1 MPTCV
6 SSLLG
11 SSWRAGQ
18 AKPAVLQPL
27 SESELQWWLLVLS
40 HLVRNGGE
48 AVLPHLTSL
57 TVILELTS
65 EHTEYKVAKCAS
77 KLRRRLLQVWRAYPS
92 QSAAPRP
99 PRPSV
104 PHAPLLPTPLCP
116 TIVDV
121 TVHVPHRDALAAA
134 SGVALRRDPREANTL
149 LGVAA
154 PAGSCLRPLRWHR
167 ALVARPLRGPS
178 VGHSY

>member
-1 MPTCV
+1 MLANPRAILSRAVPTCV

-104 PHAPLLPTPLCP
+104 PHAPLLPTPP
-116 TIVDV
+116 TG
-121 TVHVPHRDALAAA
+121 TPT
-134 SGVALRRDPREANTL
+134 DPLPTT
-149 LGVAA
+149 
-154 PAGSCLRPLRWHR
+154 
-167 ALVARPLRGPS
+167 
-178 VGHSY
+178 